1 MPTRGQLAL
10 VTHAALLIGALF
22 FVVPVLTGWNPHL
35 GYLLVLLVYWLG
47 FCLPVIW
54 WHVRPLPDQRL
65 FSERLRWRDWFVPVV
80 LLVQVTVVAAVAVV
94 PHTAVLTTQ
103 GAMLAAAV
111 GVVNGPL
118 EEIAWRGGFLRRF
131 ADRPRLGFW
140 LGWALF
146 TLWHLPL
153 GLSQGIVFNY
163 GWAGLVG
170 GAGALGLFWSWIAWR
185 TGSVFYTAIAHAL
198 TNTMVFWVLFNQNGF
213 VSPYH

>member
-10 VTHAALLIGALF
+10 ITHAALLIGALF

-140 LGWALF
+140 LGWAL
-146 TLWHLPL
+146 
-153 GLSQGIVFNY
+153 
-163 GWAGLVG
+163 
-170 GAGALGLFWSWIAWR
+170 
-185 TGSVFYTAIAHAL
+185 
-198 TNTMVFWVLFNQNGF
+198 
-213 VSPYH
+213 